1 MSCRVDNVEKRFY
14 EAMREFYPFED
25 DAELVVAVSGGS
37 DSMALTFLLND
48 YVAKYGGKL
57 VALTV
62 DHGLRPESGAE
73 AAKVHAVLTERG
85 IRHEI
90 LTWNGDKPKT
100 AVEEKAREARYDLL
114 FTYMRERGLL
124 HLFVAH
130 TMDEQAETFLLRMRR
145 GSGVEGLSAINAEV
159 LYRDLR
165 VLRPLLG
172 FSKRELRDYLT
183 EKGIGWTDDPSN
195 FDVAYDRVKVRKLL
209 TVMDDCGLGAECLVR
224 AVSGI
229 RRAKDAI
236 DAYAAKVMARTVGL
250 DYCGFA
256 RLDAESLLSNPK
268 EVVYRVLS
276 RIIFVV
282 SGNHVPVRMEK
293 IASLADRLTSVGNG
307 MTLGGC
313 FIKQY
318 RGKVLFV
325 REVASLPP
333 KVAFADKGRWGH
345 FTVTAPGFRGFL
357 GALGADGYA
366 QIREKTRKRHFS
378 AVTYGLPALF
388 HDKKVVFVPHLRY
401 YADKFVEI
409 DCKLDIECS
418 LT

>member
-1 MSCRVDNVEKRFY
+1 MSCRADDVEKRFY

-62 DHGLRPESGAE
+62 DHGLRPESASE
-73 AAKVHAVLTERG
+73 AAEVHAVLTKHG
-85 IRHEI
+85 IHHEI
-90 LTWNGDKPKT
+90 LPWHGDKPHT

-145 GSGVEGLSAINAEV
+145 GSGIEGLSAINAEV

-172 FSKRELRDYLT
+172 FTKNELRDYLK
-183 EKGIGWTDDPSN
+183 EKGIDWVDDPAN
-195 FDVAYDRVKVRKLL
+195 FDTSYDRVKVRHLL
-209 TVMDDCGLGAECLVR
+209 KIMDGYGLGAECIDR

-229 RRAKDAI
+229 KRAKNAI
-236 DAYAAKVMARTVGL
+236 DVYATKVMAETVSL
-250 DYCGFA
+250 DFCGFV
-256 RLDAESLLSNPK
+256 RLDAERLLSHPQ
-268 EVVYRVLS
+268 EVVFRVLS

-282 SGNHVPVRMEK
+282 SGNHVPVRLEK
-293 IASLADRLTSVGNG
+293 IASLADRLTSVGKG

-318 RGKVLFV
+318 RGKVVFV
-325 REVASLPP
+325 REVSFLPP
-333 KVAFADKGRWGH
+333 KVVFADKGRWGH
-345 FTVTAPGFRGFL
+345 FTISAPGFRGIL

-366 QIREKTRKRHFS
+366 QIREKTRKRYFS

>member
-1 MSCRVDNVEKRFY
+1 MSCADDVEKRFY
-14 EAMREFYPFED
+14 EAMREFCPFEN

-37 DSMALTFLLND
+37 DSLALTFLLND
-48 YVAKYGGKL
+48 YVAKHGGKL
-57 VALTV
+57 IALTV
-62 DHGLRPESGAE
+62 DHGLRPESAAE
-73 AAKVHAVLTERG
+73 AAMVSAVLTKHG
-85 IRHEI
+85 IYHEI
-90 LTWNGDKPKT
+90 LTWRGEKPRT
-100 AVEEKAREARYDLL
+100 SVEEKAREARYDLL
-114 FTYMRERGLL
+114 FSYMRERGLL

-130 TMDEQAETFLLRMRR
+130 TRDEQAETFLLRMRR
-145 GSGVEGLSAINAEV
+145 GSGVDGLSSMRPEV

-172 FSKRELRDYLT
+172 FSKDELRDYLT
-183 EKGIGWTDDPSN
+183 EKRIDWVDDPSN
-195 FDVAYDRVKVRKLL
+195 FDISYDRVKVRQLL
-209 TVMDDCGLGAECLVR
+209 KIMRDYGLGAECIDR
-224 AVSGI
+224 AVLGI

-236 DAYAAKVMARTVGL
+236 DDYAAKAMAETL
-250 DYCGFA
+250 SLHSCGFIA
-256 RLDAESLLSNPK
+256 LDAEKLLLHPK
-268 EVVYRVLS
+268 EVVFRVLS
-276 RIIFVV
+276 RIIFVI

-293 IASLADRLTSVGNG
+293 ISSLADKLSSVGNG
-307 MTLGGC
+307 ITLGGC

-318 RGKVLFV
+318 RGKVVFV
-325 REVASLPP
+325 REVSFLPP
-333 KVAFADKGRWGH
+333 RIAFADKGRWGH
-345 FTVTAPGFRGFL
+345 FTVSAPGFHGFL

-366 QIREKTRKRHFS
+366 QIREKTRKRYFS